1 MMSSFLQIVQR
12 LRLVCTICENGLLT
26 LMLISMIGL
35 GTLQIV
41 QRNFFGSGFIWTD
54 ELLRLL
60 VLWLAMAGAVAASR
74 DDRHI
79 VIDLLSRF
87 LNDRHALLVRTIL
100 DLFTTTVCVLL
111 AWHTARFVHGEW
123 EYGATLFDGL
133 PAWPFEVVIPVA
145 FAIIAYRYSLFFF
158 VHARQAIDLWRAA

>member
-79 VIDLLSRF
+79 
-87 LNDRHALLVRTIL
+87 RHALLVRTIL

-145 FAIIAYRYSLFFF
+145 FAIIAYR
-158 VHARQAIDLWRAA
+158 

>member
-111 AWHTARFVHGEW
+111 AWHTARFVRW
-123 EYGATLFDGL
+123 LAGL
-133 PAWPFEVVIPVA
+133 
-145 FAIIAYRYSLFFF
+145 AI
-158 VHARQAIDLWRAA
+158 